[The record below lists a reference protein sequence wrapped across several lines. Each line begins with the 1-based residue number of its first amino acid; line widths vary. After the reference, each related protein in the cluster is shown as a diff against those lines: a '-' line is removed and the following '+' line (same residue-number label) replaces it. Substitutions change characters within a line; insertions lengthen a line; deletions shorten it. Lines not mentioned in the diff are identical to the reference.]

1 MISHRYLID
10 RRLRTRR
17 SMLRKLLVL
26 ALVSAFAL
34 PVRADGPQQYSRWP
48 REMQPVRTA
57 SHQQANPAE
66 MVPAPLPDFGPLDP
80 REVHQ
85 PAADEQGMTC
95 DQMIDI
101 ALSNNPTV
109 RQAGAAL
116 EAAQGTW
123 VQVGLAPNPGIAYL
137 GNEIGQS
144 GRAGQQGAYFQQE
157 FVRGGK
163 LALNRDV
170 AEREI
175 TIARQNFAAQRMR
188 VVNDVRIHF
197 YNTLIAQRTL
207 EITQDMEAIGKRAL
221 GVADQLF
228 NAQQVGKV
236 DVLQARIESSNA
248 SIRVTSA
255 RNRLSASW
263 RQLASVSAVPAMQ
276 PQKLVGNLDEDMP
289 KFVWEE
295 EIARILQE
303 SPELAASRTNV
314 GRAAEALRRAR
325 VEPVPNITV
334 QAGPQYDVGSN
345 HAITNVSVLVPVPLF
360 DYNQGNIR
368 KAEAE
373 LRGARSAVARH
384 ELLLTSGLA
393 MEFER
398 YNNALVQYEQ
408 YREEIIPDAR
418 QALEL
423 VGNAYKQGETSFLVL
438 LNAQRTYFF
447 TVLAAL
453 DAQRDLWESAIS
465 IDGLLLKDSLQT
477 GPSQIPET
485 PGVAPAS
492 QLQLNPL
499 LGH

>member
-1 MISHRYLID
+1 MFTLSHLVEA
-10 RRLRTRR
+10 R
-17 SMLRKLLVL
+17 SRIERF
-26 ALVSAFAL
+26 AFAAVVVATMVASSSGSAAAEGA
-34 PVRADGPQQYSRWP
+34 PQYSRWP
-48 REMQPVRTA
+48 RETAAVRAANHQQPV
-57 SHQQANPAE
+57 PAE
-66 MVPAPLPDFGPLDP
+66 AVPALLPEALPPDQTGL
-80 REVHQ
+80 
-85 PAADEQGMTC
+85 TC
-95 DQMIDI
+95 HQMIDI

-116 EAAQGTW
+116 EAAQGNW
-123 VQVGLAPNPGIAYL
+123 VQVGLYPNPGIAYL

-163 LALNRDV
+163 LGLNREV

-175 TIARQNFAAQRMR
+175 MIARQNFAAQRQR

-197 YNTLIAQRTL
+197 YNTLIAQRML
-207 EITQDMEAIGKRAL
+207 EITGDMEAIGKRAL

-236 DVLQARIESSNA
+236 DVLQARIEASNA
-248 SIRVTSA
+248 NIRVTSA
-255 RNRLSASW
+255 RNRLGTSW
-263 RQLASVSAVPAMQ
+263 RQLAAVAAVPGMQ
-276 PQKLVGNLDEDMP
+276 PQKLVGNLEEDMP
-289 KFVWEE
+289 EFTWEE
-295 EIARILQE
+295 SIARILQE

-314 GRAAEALRRAR
+314 GRATDALRRAR
-325 VEPVPNITV
+325 VEPVPNLTV
-334 QAGPQYDVGSN
+334 QAGPQYDLGSN
-345 HAITNVSVLVPVPLF
+345 HSITNVSVLVPVPLF

-384 ELLLTSGLA
+384 ELLLTSQLA
-393 MEFER
+393 TEFER
-398 YNNALVQYEQ
+398 YNNALTQYAQ
-408 YREEIIPDAR
+408 YRDEIMPDAR

-423 VGNAYKQGETSFLVL
+423 VGNAYKQGESSFLVL

-447 TVLAAL
+447 TVLAGL
-453 DAQRDLWESAIS
+453 EAQRDLWESAIS

-477 GPSQIPET
+477 GPMQIPET
-485 PGVAPAS
+485 PGVEPAT